1 MNGKQQ
7 YYGDIKKRSNQEQDD
22 TLKKLYRAS
31 ETNND
36 VEDFLNSNDDVDE
49 ETPKEKQSA
58 KKKRLKA
65 ERKAETG
72 RKVGKF
78 IKRAILIIILLGA
91 AGAGVWFF
99 LQTGSNQT
107 ELEAIEKGETKADE
121 IYYSHLT
128 GKEVN
133 NKDVPTQA
141 ATCIMIENSPAAR
154 PQSGLNEAGVIYEA
168 IAEGG
173 ITRFMAIFQEAKPNY
188 IGPVRSVRLTY
199 VELAKP
205 YHCSIAHVGG
215 SDNALRLIR
224 GNNGFRDIDQ
234 FYNAKYY
241 WRIKKRASPHNV
253 YTRFSMLDELNYNKG
268 YRTSEFNGF
277 ARVKPDTKPEA
288 PEKKAN
294 KITIT
299 MSSNLYSPV
308 YNYDANTNKYL
319 RSYVQGGAHYSQ
331 YEDGRKVQNAPDV
344 VIAMKV
350 NAVTRTGETRYADY
364 ATTGTGDVAIF
375 QNGGV
380 VQGHWSRANKDSELK
395 FLDAS
400 GNEIQL
406 NRGQTWITLYP
417 SNGKVTWE

>member
-7 YYGDIKKRSNQEQDD
+7 YYGDIKKRSNQKQDD
-22 TLKKLYRAS
+22 TLANLYRSS
-31 ETNND
+31 ETNKD
-36 VEDFLNSNDDVDE
+36 IEDFLEEAEPVDE
-49 ETPKEKQSA
+49 ETPKEKKSA
-58 KKKRLKA
+58 KKKREKA
-65 ERKAETG
+65 E
-72 RKVGKF
+72 
-78 IKRAILIIILLGA
+78 KRAATERKIGKVVGRTILVILILGLV
-91 AGAGVWFF
+91 GSGVWFF
-99 LQTGSNQT
+99 LKTETKQT
-107 ELEAIEKGETKADE
+107 ELEAIKATDLKADE

-128 GKEVN
+128 GREVT

-173 ITRFMAIFQEAKPNY
+173 ITRFLAIFQEAKPNY
-188 IGPVRSVRLTY
+188 IGPVRSVRLTF

-215 SDNALRLIR
+215 SDNALKLIR

-253 YTRFSMLDELNYNKG
+253 YTRFSMLDQLNFNKG

-277 ARVKPDTKPEA
+277 ARFKPDA
-288 PEKKAN
+288 PPVSTEQKAN
-294 KITIT
+294 KITID
-299 MSSNLYSPV
+299 MRSNIYSPV
-308 YNYDANTNKYL
+308 YYYDANSNKYL
-319 RSYVQGGAHYSQ
+319 RSYVQGGDHYSQ
-331 YEDGRKVQNAPDV
+331 NEDGTNIRNAPDAV
-344 VIAMKV
+344 VAMKV
-350 NAVTRTGETRYADY
+350 SAVTRSSEAVYADY
-364 ATTGTGDVAIF
+364 TTTGTGDVTIF
-375 QNGGV
+375 QNGGII
-380 VQGHWSRANKDSELK
+380 QGHWSRADKDSELR
-395 FLDAS
+395 FIDAS
-400 GNEIQL
+400 GNDIQL

>member
-22 TLKKLYRAS
+22 TLKKLYRES
-31 ETNND
+31 ETNDD
-36 VEDFLNSNDDVDE
+36 VEDFLNNNDNIDE

-65 ERKAETG
+65 EKKAETS
-72 RKVGKF
+72 RKVGMF
-78 IKRAILIIILLGA
+78 IKRAILLIILLGA

-121 IYYSHLT
+121 IYYSRLT
-128 GKEVN
+128 GKEVAD
-133 NKDVPTQA
+133 KDIPTQA
-141 ATCIMIENSPAAR
+141 TTCIMIENSPAAR

-188 IGPVRSVRLTY
+188 IGPVRSVRLTFA
-199 VELAKP
+199 EMAKP
-205 YHCSIAHVGG
+205 YKCSIAHVGG

-224 GNNGFRDIDQ
+224 NNSGFRDIDQ

-241 WRIKKRASPHNV
+241 WRIRKRASLHNV

-277 ARVKPDTKPEA
+277 ARVKPDTKPA
-288 PEKKAN
+288 ATDAKAN
-294 KITIT
+294 KIVID
-299 MSSNLYSPV
+299 MKSNLYSPL
-308 YNYDANTNKYL
+308 YYYDANSNKYL
-319 RSYVQGGAHYSQ
+319 RNYVQGGAHYSE
-331 YEDGRKVQNAPDV
+331 YEDGTKVQNAPDV
-344 VIAMKV
+344 VVAMKV
-350 NAVTRTGETRYADY
+350 SAVARTGEESYADY
-364 ATTGTGDVAIF
+364 TTTGTGDATIF

-380 VQGHWSRANKDSELK
+380 VQGHWSRADKDSELK